1 MTPMV
6 TTKINLQYH
15 STVGFHT
22 DQGSRG
28 FQHPSAF
35 IMRDDGTIFV
45 ASRGAGPTVGVQMVN
60 RDFAFFGK
68 LGEAGGGIGQMQA
81 PSALALDSQDN
92 LYVADEKLNRITIF
106 DKDGK
111 LKGSWGEFGNE
122 PGQFNN
128 PSGMAILDDEVIVT
142 DTMNHRIQRYTT
154 EGKFISQWGEK
165 GSDEGQYVLPWGL
178 STGHNKE
185 LIIADWGNDRI
196 VSSDLNGNIIS
207 IINGDKESNNSLNRP
222 AHAAQDLDNNWYV
235 ADWGNQ
241 LLKVFDQRG
250 NFLERHRGS
259 AGLNPWALEYFE
271 SQQDEKKAR
280 STYAPI
286 FKPTTKDVRE
296 ISALIEPYFWDPCAL
311 IIGKDNAIY
320 VLETCRH
327 RFQIY
332 ERK

>member
-1 MTPMV
+1 M
-6 TTKINLQYH
+6 
-15 STVGFHT
+15 
-22 DQGSRG
+22 
-28 FQHPSAF
+28 
-35 IMRDDGTIFV
+35 
-45 ASRGAGPTVGVQMVN
+45 
-60 RDFAFFGK
+60 
-68 LGEAGGGIGQMQA
+68 
-81 PSALALDSQDN
+81 
-92 LYVADEKLNRITIF
+92 
-106 DKDGK
+106 
-111 LKGSWGEFGNE
+111 
-122 PGQFNN
+122 
-128 PSGMAILDDEVIVT
+128 
-142 DTMNHRIQRYTT
+142 
-154 EGKFISQWGEK
+154 
-165 GSDEGQYVLPWGL
+165 
-178 STGHNKE
+178 
-185 LIIADWGNDRI
+185 
-196 VSSDLNGNIIS
+196 SSDLNGNIIS

-280 STYAPI
+280 STFAPI